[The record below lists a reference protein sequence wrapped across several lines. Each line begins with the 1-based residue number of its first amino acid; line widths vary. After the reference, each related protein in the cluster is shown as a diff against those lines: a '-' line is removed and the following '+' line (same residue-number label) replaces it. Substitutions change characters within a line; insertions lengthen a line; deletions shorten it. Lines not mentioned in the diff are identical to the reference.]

1 MVRKWSPINRPS
13 APLPAIESRERRGRS
28 WLSACKAAGV
38 PGRIFHDLRQTAV
51 RNLERAG
58 VPRSVAMK
66 MVRHKTEPVYRRYA
80 IASDA
85 DLREAAVKL
94 AVVSE
99 LSKAPTGIMTNSVNG
114 GGCSL
119 STT

>member
-1 MVRKWSPINRPS
+1 
-13 APLPAIESRERRGRS
+13 
-28 WLSACKAAGV
+28 
-38 PGRIFHDLRQTAV
+38 
-51 RNLERAG
+51 
-58 VPRSVAMK
+58 MK

-114 GGCSL
+114 GGRSL
-119 STT
+119 STTWTWPAPTHGAPAVVSRGPAGP

>member
-1 MVRKWSPINRPS
+1 VSNGPEVVSDQP
-13 APLPAIESRERRGRS
+13 
-28 WLSACKAAGV
+28 
-38 PGRIFHDLRQTAV
+38 AV
-51 RNLERAG
+51 RAPSRDR
-58 VPRSVAMK
+58 VTR
-66 MVRHKTEPVYRRYA
+66 TPVYRRYA

-114 GGCSL
+114 GGRSL